1 MKFLLFADWHHA
13 PGKFPG
19 RSLEDLH
26 MIQRRAEE
34 EKCEFIIHAGD
45 FCHGPTSVPEYVK
58 EYNDFHIPSYHCL
71 GNHDADWCS
80 YEETIKLYNMPNG
93 YYYFDC
99 NGYRMIVL
107 NPNYFYVNGEYVN
120 YSNGNYFANGAY
132 RDYMPP
138 EQLKW
143 LEETIASSPYP
154 CITISHESFGRDSDG
169 VKNQLEVRK
178 IFNEANA
185 RKKNSVLMAIN
196 GHHHRDNI
204 RILDGICYFDVN
216 SAAFDWVPKPHDFFP
231 KEESDKIYFMRN
243 CTIFNDPLYAIVT
256 VEGATIKIE
265 GTETTMYRGITTE
278 MTDNPRCDKM
288 GMPCEPIIR
297 SAHFRLD

>member
-19 RSLEDLH
+19 KNLDDLH
-26 MIQRRAEE
+26 LIQKRAEE
-34 EKCEFIIHAGD
+34 TGCEFIIHAGD
-45 FCHGPTSVPEYVK
+45 FCHDPNAVADYIK

-71 GNHDADWCS
+71 GNHDADGCT
-80 YEETIKLYNMPNG
+80 YEETLKHYKMENG
-93 YYYFDC
+93 YYFFDV

-107 NPNYFYVNGEYVN
+107 NPNYFYVDGEYHN
-120 YSNGNYFANGAY
+120 YSKGNYFAYGKF

-154 CITISHESFGRDSDG
+154 CITVSHESFAREADG
-169 VKNQLEVRK
+169 VKNQMEVRK

-196 GHHHRDNI
+196 GHYHRDHI
-204 RILDGICYFDVN
+204 RILDNICYFDTN
-216 SAAFDWVPKPHDFFP
+216 TAAFDWVGTPHDLYP
-231 KEESDKIYFMRN
+231 KEESDQIYFMRN
-243 CTIFNDPLYAIVT
+243 CIILNGPLYAIVT
-256 VEGATIKIE
+256 VEGSTITIE
-265 GTETTMYRGITTE
+265 GSETTLYRGVTRE
-278 MTDNPRCDKM
+278 MTDNPRCDPM
-288 GMPCEPIIR
+288 GMLFEPLIR
-297 SAHFRLD
+297 SAQITL

>member
-19 RSLEDLH
+19 RTWEDLRL
-26 MIQRRAEE
+26 IQRRAEE
-34 EKCEFIIHAGD
+34 ENCEFIIHAGD
-45 FCHGPTSVPEYVK
+45 FCHGPTIVSDYVNA
-58 EYNDFHIPSYHCL
+58 YNDFHIPSYHCL
-71 GNHDADWCS
+71 GNHDADGCS
-80 YEETIKLYNMPNG
+80 YEEAIKLYNMPNG

-107 NPNYFYVNGEYVN
+107 NPNYFYANGKYVN

-138 EQLKW
+138 EQLIW

-154 CITISHESFGRDSDG
+154 CITISHESFGRDADG
-169 VKNQLEVRK
+169 VKNQMEVRK
-178 IFNEANA
+178 IFNGANA
-185 RKKNSVLMAIN
+185 RKKHSVLMAIN
-196 GHHHRDNI
+196 GHYHRDNI

-216 SAAFDWVPKPHDFFP
+216 SAAFDWVPKAHDFFP
-231 KEESDKIYFMRN
+231 KEETDKIYYMRN
-243 CTIFNDPLYAIVT
+243 CTIFNEPLYAIVT
-256 VEGATIKIE
+256 VDGSTIKIE

-278 MTDNPRCDKM
+278 MTDNPKCDKM

-297 SAHFRLD
+297 SAKFTL

>member
-19 RSLEDLH
+19 RTLEDLH
-26 MIQRRAEE
+26 LIQRRAEE
-34 EKCEFIIHAGD
+34 EGCEFIIHAGD
-45 FCHGPTSVPEYVK
+45 FCHGPTSVSEYVK

-71 GNHDADWCS
+71 GNHDADGS
-80 YEETIKLYNMPNG
+80 TYEETIKLYNMPNG
-93 YYYFDC
+93 YYFFDQ

-120 YSNGNYFANGAY
+120 YSKGNYFANGAY

-138 EQLKW
+138 EQLDW
-143 LEETIASSPYP
+143 LRETIASSPYP
-154 CITISHESFGRDSDG
+154 CITISHESFARDSDG
-169 VKNQLEVRK
+169 VKNQMEVRK

-185 RKKNSVLMAIN
+185 RKKHSVLMAIN

-204 RILDGICYFDVN
+204 RILDGICYLDVN
-216 SAAFDWVPKPHDFFP
+216 SAAFDWIGTPHDFFP
-231 KEESDKIYFMRN
+231 REESDKIYYMRN
-243 CTIFNDPLYAIVT
+243 CVIFNDPLYAIVT
-256 VEGATIKIE
+256 VEGSTITIE
-265 GTETTMYRGITTE
+265 GSETTMYRGITRE

-288 GMPCEPIIR
+288 GMPCEPVIR
-297 SAHFRLD
+297 SAKFML

>member
-1 MKFLLFADWHHA
+1 MKFLLFSDIHHY
-13 PGKFPG
+13 PGVFTDNTWEG
-19 RSLEDLH
+19 LYE
-26 MIQRRAEE
+26 IQRRAEE
-34 EKCEFIIHAGD
+34 ENCDFIIHAGD
-45 FCHGPTSVPEYVK
+45 LCHGPSLVPDYVK

-71 GNHDADWCS
+71 GNHDSDS
-80 YEETIKLYNMPNG
+80 TPYEETLKYYNMPNG
-93 YYYFDC
+93 YYFFDQG
-99 NGYRMIVL
+99 GYRMIVL
-107 NPNYFYVNGEYVN
+107 NPNYFYVNGEYVH

-231 KEESDKIYFMRN
+231 KEESDKIYYMRN

-256 VEGATIKIE
+256 VEGATITIE

-278 MTDNPRCDKM
+278 MTGNPKCDKM

-297 SAHFRLD
+297 SAKFKLG